1 MKKGIPIACTLPG
14 PDMGGRL
21 QEWTDVLGRVATREP
36 TDDGMRLS
44 FPPDPAL
51 VASVA
56 ELATKEA
63 ECCAFFTF
71 TLTIDAE
78 GAALDV
84 AAPPE
89 GREVLLSLF
98 ST

>member
-1 MKKGIPIACTLPG
+1 MKKSIPIACTLPSE
-14 PDMGGRL
+14 DMGERL
-21 QEWTDVLGRVATREP
+21 QAWMDVLGQVAQREETRN
-36 TDDGMRLS
+36 GMRLS
-44 FPPDPAL
+44 FPADPQL

-71 TLTIDAE
+71 TLTIDAD
-78 GAALDV
+78 GAELDV

-89 GREVLLSLF
+89 GREVLLGLF
-98 ST
+98 SS